1 MGETQENLV
10 TRQNGPNLHFQIP
23 SSLAEDNKRM
33 LKVVVCPSE
42 GRKEAHMEKEKQ
54 MFGKHICRDNGK
66 ERGIL
71 ADFSRFL
78 PGDTLSS

>member
-1 MGETQENLV
+1 
-10 TRQNGPNLHFQIP
+10 
-23 SSLAEDNKRM
+23 
-33 LKVVVCPSE
+33 
-42 GRKEAHMEKEKQ
+42 MEREKQ

-78 PGDTLSS
+78 PGDTPISYLSSLVDPKSNPDSGLLEPGLGA

>member
-1 MGETQENLV
+1 M
-10 TRQNGPNLHFQIP
+10 TRQNGPT
-23 SSLAEDNKRM
+23 SSLAEDNKSGM
-33 LKVVVCPSE
+33 LVSRGSEISE
-42 GRKEAHMEKEKQ
+42 GRKEARMEREKQ

-78 PGDTLSS
+78 PGDTLSSYYSLLW